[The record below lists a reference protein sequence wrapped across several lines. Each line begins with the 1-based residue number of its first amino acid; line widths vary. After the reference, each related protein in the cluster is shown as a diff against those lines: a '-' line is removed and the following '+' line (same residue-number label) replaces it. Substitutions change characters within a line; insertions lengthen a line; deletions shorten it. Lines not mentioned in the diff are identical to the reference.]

1 MHASIHDGSHATGR
15 EHQEHTNRPPILCMQ
30 ILVDENQLR
39 KSDKNQADAANKRNR
54 QRAPRLRMI
63 MLGIEIL
70 NIGMTAHERGMPK
83 PGGNQKHQAND
94 DPKHNAQEHEEI
106 IERTH
111 PKDGIV
117 RIEKHPGA
125 DTENDGKD
133 ASRNLRVKTAHM
145 GLIPRDVPRQWCGIL
160 LEHGQWRA
168 LTDRR
173 WDTRVVWLIGV
184 SLRG

>member
-1 MHASIHDGSHATGR
+1 
-15 EHQEHTNRPPILCMQ
+15 MQ
-30 ILVDENQLR
+30 ILIGEDQQR
-39 KSDKNQADAANKRNR
+39 KPNKNQTNAANECRR

-63 MLGIEIL
+63 MLRIEIL

-106 IERTH
+106 IEWAHT
-111 PKDGIV
+111 KNGIV
-117 RIEKHPGA
+117 RVEKHSGA

-160 LEHGQWRA
+160 LEHRQRRA

-173 WDTRVVWLIGV
+173 WDTRVV
-184 SLRG
+184 